1 MQKRDL
7 ISIKDLLVEEI
18 EHIFG
23 LTDKL
28 KENPKNIGMPLT
40 GKSMGMIFQKPSN
53 RTRVSFEVGMTQLG
67 GHAIY
72 LGPDTIKLG
81 EREKTSDI
89 AKTLERYLDVIVARV
104 FKHDD
109 IIELAKHSS
118 IPVINGLSDMSH
130 PCQALADLYTI
141 KEKTGGFKGV
151 KLAFVG
157 DGNNVVHSLLYAC
170 AKVGLDLSVATP
182 KMYEPNKV
190 VLQEAL
196 GFAKK
201 SKAKIN
207 LSNDPKEAVSG
218 ADFVYTDV
226 WASMGQEK
234 ETAKRKKIF
243 KDFAL
248 NEKLVSH
255 AKKGCKI
262 MHCLPAHRGEEI
274 TDAVIDSLNSIVF
287 DEAENRLH
295 VQKAVL
301 LWLLIER

>member
-1 MQKRDL
+1 MKKDL
-7 ISIKDLLVEEI
+7 ISIKDLSAEQI
-18 EHIFG
+18 KHIFD

-28 KENPKNIGMPLT
+28 KTNPKAIGMPLV
-40 GKSMGMIFQKPSN
+40 GKSMAMIFQKPSN

-89 AKTLERYLDVIVARV
+89 AKTLTRYLDVIVARV
-104 FKHDD
+104 FKHQD
-109 IIELAKHSS
+109 IIDLAKHST
-118 IPVINGLSDMSH
+118 IPVINGLSDLSH

-141 KEKTGGFKGV
+141 KEKSGSFEGI
-151 KLAFVG
+151 KLAFIG

-170 AKVGLDLSVATP
+170 GRMGLDFSVATP
-182 KMYEPNKV
+182 KGYEPNKDIF
-190 VLQEAL
+190 QAAAA
-196 GFAKK
+196 FAKK
-201 SKAKIN
+201 SAASIVI
-207 LSNDPKEAVSG
+207 SNDPKEALKG

-234 ETAKRKKIF
+234 EAVKRKKAF
-243 KDFAL
+243 KGFMLD
-248 NEKLVSH
+248 EKLVSY
-255 AKKGCKI
+255 AKKSCKI

-274 TDAVIDSLNSIVF
+274 ADEVIDSKNSIVF

-295 VQKAVL
+295 VQKAIL